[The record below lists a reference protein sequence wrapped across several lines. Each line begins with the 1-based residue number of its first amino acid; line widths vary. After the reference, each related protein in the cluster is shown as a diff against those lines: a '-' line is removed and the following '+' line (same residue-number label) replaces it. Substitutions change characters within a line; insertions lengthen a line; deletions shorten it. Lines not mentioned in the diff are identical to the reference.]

1 MCQKISCKNC
11 GKATWRGC
19 GQHIEQ
25 ALDGVPENE
34 RCKVYKTRFGVC
46 TDGSGGTAASD
57 GATGTGAN
65 CNVN

>member
-1 MCQKISCKNC
+1 MCQKVSCKNC

-25 ALDGVPENE
+25 ALDGVPEAE
-34 RCKVYKTRFGVC
+34 RCKVYKTKMGVC
-46 TDGSGGTAASD
+46 TDGSAVSSD
-57 GATGTGAN
+57 GATSTGAN